1 MRLGSRGVIFPY
13 LDDLVLL
20 VIPERQVLMVKSP
33 ALTKSDATARYAIA
47 ALFAAVLAVYIL
59 TLVLL
64 YPALPVIARQADTI
78 PGYDTHY
85 PPFRV
90 DEYNYNVIAKNLL
103 NGNLYADNSLER
115 SYTVG
120 YPLVAAPFIAL
131 MGDIG
136 GYVANALIIWAAL
149 IVFYCALRRHMN
161 RSRSVAV
168 TLLLAFATL
177 NWFYAA
183 SGYTEPLAQ
192 LFLILSFFLL
202 MPSANGGRRL
212 SILFLSGALAGLNLF
227 VRTHY
232 ILLTAPFFLY
242 LLADGKRM
250 RLSERGAWMFA
261 AGATVVAAVWI
272 LRNTLVFGGPLTFEY
287 TRLMDS
293 YIPGAASDY
302 MKGNVFL
309 GTHRLLFDQY
319 HGLLTITPVLLL
331 FPVGLRSMWNAG
343 LRRESILLLVSVAG
357 MALFA
362 AAGAYPFTEFG
373 LGSRHML
380 PVIPLMVFPVAW
392 FLDGRLFTRSVV
404 IVLAVYSLYHAGI
417 GWFTGGEPGRGFFL
431 GILNESQARAVI
443 LARKNMLPKKHFAS
457 EEELI
462 RAYRKALDEVNL
474 MKLLQTL
481 DPLVIEKI
489 QGNERTF
496 MLFLRSQPN
505 PLEFILSADPA
516 RGIIIKSFSI
526 SGGLSPSQPSHPDST
541 R

>member
-1 MRLGSRGVIFPY
+1 MA
-13 LDDLVLL
+13 LL
-20 VIPERQVLMVKSP
+20 IIPERQVLMVENP
-33 ALTKSDATARYAIA
+33 ALTTTDTTARYAVA
-47 ALFAAVLAVYIL
+47 AVFAAVLAVYIL
-59 TLVLL
+59 TLILL
-64 YPALPVIARQADTI
+64 YPAMPVIARQADTI

-103 NGNLYADNSLER
+103 NGDLYALNSLER
-115 SYTVG
+115 SYTIG

-136 GYVANALIIWAAL
+136 GYVANALIVWTAL
-149 IVFYCALRRHMN
+149 IVFYIALRRHMSRT
-161 RSRSVAV
+161 RSIVV
-168 TLLLAFATL
+168 TLILAFTTL
-177 NWFYAA
+177 DWFYAA

-192 LFLILSFFLL
+192 LFLVVSLYLL
-202 MPSANGGRRL
+202 MSGVNEKHRVSL
-212 SILFLSGALAGLNLF
+212 LFLSGLLAGLNLF
-227 VRTHY
+227 VRPHY
-232 ILLTAPFFLY
+232 ILLTAPFFFY
-242 LLADGKRM
+242 LIFDGQRI
-250 RLSERGAWMFA
+250 RFSERCAWMFA
-261 AGATVVAAVWI
+261 AGAASAVLVWI
-272 LRNTLVFGGPLTFEY
+272 LRNTLVFGSPLTFEY

-309 GTHRLLFDQY
+309 GVHRLLFDQY

-331 FPVGLRSMWNAG
+331 FPAGLRSMWNAG
-343 LRRESILLLVSVAG
+343 LRRESMLLLISAGG

-404 IVLAVYSLYHAGI
+404 ILLAVYSFYHAGI

-431 GILNESQARAVI
+431 GILNESQSRAII
-443 LARKNMLPKKHFAS
+443 LARKNMLPKRHFAS
-457 EEELI
+457 QEELI
-462 RAYRKALDEVNL
+462 RAYRKALEDANL

-505 PLEFILSADPA
+505 PVEYILSADPA
-516 RGIIIKSFSI
+516 KGIIIKSFSI
-526 SGGLSPSQPSHPDST
+526 SDGLSPTQPSHPDST